1 MTSGW
6 RKTSPPSGST
16 SPAAIFVQLT
26 ETAPGCLGQ
35 ATRTYRAKH
44 LEAFKKTETDERF
57 KQLASSVQWSWDEVK
72 AKKDLEKRE
81 EAARHGKSYEPSASS
96 SAPRDEGKDDH
107 K

>member
-1 MTSGW
+1 MNIRLFRWDRALEIAVKHRSHVDTVL
-6 RKTSPPSGST
+6 
-16 SPAAIFVQLT
+16 A
-26 ETAPGCLGQ
+26 
-35 ATRTYRAKH
+35 YRAKH